1 MILFEHADP
10 SRGAPTAHTGFRI
23 GSITKS
29 FTALLALMLRDS
41 KQLRSLDDD
50 ITEYLPE
57 GFSIINPF
65 ETDQRITIRQLMSHM
80 SGLPREVPC
89 ENMFVTGCNISYEEI
104 YRNLASLKLI
114 IYPPGQQPAYSN
126 LGFALLGRIVENIT
140 NERWEDYIKKKIFD
154 PLGMTTSG
162 NTFTSE
168 DIKNLALGYY
178 PNGTQAG
185 KMNND
190 YY

>member
-23 GSITKS
+23 GSVTKS

-50 ITEYLPE
+50 IMEYLPE
-57 GFSIINPF
+57 GFSVINPF
-65 ETDQRITIRQLMSHM
+65 ETNQRITIRQLMSHM

-89 ENMFVTGCNISYEEI
+89 ENTFVTGCNVSYEEI
-104 YRNLASLKLI
+104 YRNLASLEL

-140 NERWEDYIKKKIFD
+140 NEKWEDYIKKKIFD

-168 DIKNLALGYY
+168 DIEKLALGYY

-185 KMNND
+185 KN
-190 YY
+190 